1 MSLQINPNNVYD
13 QWNRVAQDLG
23 QAVSNAATTLTGS
36 QAPATQGTT
45 DTQAQQLFE
54 QQFADL
60 AQDPDAFHATMQQ
73 VYGESY
79 DYDTAESL
87 RQRALAGDF
96 SWLPPV
102 RTVSA
107 ETLGGA
113 NGAYDAEAGVI
124 YLNEDLSPELA
135 AQTYVE
141 EAGHHL
147 DTLLNTTDTVGDEG
161 EMFRRIM
168 SGENLTAAQIA
179 EIRAE
184 NDKGTIYVDGKAV
197 EVEFWNPISAIG
209 DAVSAVGDAIGDAV
223 DAVGEV
229 VSDVVDAVAGA
240 VGDAVDA
247 VGDAVSTA
255 VDAVVDTVTTFA
267 SGLFDMTFGAASLLL
282 QGRLTDAMT
291 SVVDGLDKAF
301 IRAPQR
307 AVNGVIDATEKLLN
321 APTYLLGDTIGG
333 FVRDQVIARGVDIQ
347 RGIFNTTTELAR
359 SGFRTMLETPI
370 TFVDGVGNALGH
382 AVRGEWGDAAGA
394 FGQAFIDTGVRF
406 AGGLVDQAMIGLQ
419 GTADVVGTALFLHEP
434 SRPLND
440 DEIAA
445 LREMYGDSI
454 DYDSIRVHE
463 DNITTK
469 YLGMAAHAVGNNV
482 YIPREAT
489 ARDGSTITY
498 VDANG
503 DLTLSGEN
511 LLVHEVGHN
520 GQNQNGGSDYIHKA
534 LFAMAAAMIET
545 GDRGG
550 AYNWR
555 EGVAEGKSFSELNP
569 EQQAQLIQDL
579 HAAIKLDRDND
590 GGLSPDDFDPPLS
603 DEEFAYVLDAWA
615 QAQAGGMAV

>member
-54 QQFADL
+54 QQFADM

-370 TFVDGVGNALGH
+370 TFIDGVGDAIGH

-394 FGQAFIDTGVRF
+394 FGMAFVN
-406 AGGLVDQAMIGLQ
+406 AGGRFLGGMLDQAMIGLQ
-419 GTADVVGTALFLHEP
+419 GGVDVVGTALFLHEP
-434 SRPLND
+434 SRPLTD
-440 DEIAA
+440 DEKAA
-445 LREMYGDSI
+445 MREIYGDSV
-454 DYDSIRVHE
+454 DLDSVRIHE

-469 YLGMAAHAVGNNV
+469 WFGMAPHAVGNNI
-482 YIPREAT
+482 YMPTSAT
-489 ARDGSTITY
+489 ADDGTVINY

-503 DLTLSGEN
+503 DTNLNGQN
-511 LLVHEVGHN
+511 LLAHELGHTW
-520 GQNQNGGSDYIHKA
+520 QNQNGGSDYIAKA
-534 LFAMAAAMIET
+534 LFSQAVAAVSG

-550 AYNWR
+550 AYEWR
-555 EGVAEGKSFSELNP
+555 DAIAEGKSYNEMNP
-569 EQQAQLIQDL
+569 EQQAELIQEL
-579 HAAIKLDRDND
+579 HAALVLDRDGN
-590 GGLSPDDFDPPLS
+590 GELSPDDFDPPLS
-603 DEEFAYVLDAWA
+603 DEEFAFVLDAWA
-615 QAQAGGMAV
+615 QVRRGELV